1 MNEEVIIKINGTID
15 SYGWMAS
22 NVRWQLDAAKGKPVR
37 CQINSMGGDVAQA
50 VAISHMFEEYG
61 DVVVELIGFTASAAT
76 FLGFGAKE
84 IQAHEDCMWLMHKCS
99 TNLDIYQDMNSD
111 QIQTL
116 IDDLNKT
123 KKNADAI
130 DCMIAQKYLNRCKS
144 AKSMKDILD
153 LMTEERWMP
162 INEVLDL
169 GFVDKVIP
177 GKSITD
183 SMRNMIFH
191 NCTDMKMPLPP
202 QKPAIDTTQQNDNNA
217 TSSAVKDV
225 LTAVVDF
232 FKGHKTEDTVNN
244 NIQFTMNKKFEFV
257 NSLLKVE
264 GVSDNA
270 GQITLTDAQ
279 MTAIND
285 ALKNHSAELQ
295 AATDKATTAETSLQD
310 TVKSL
315 DALSDTVKGKEKIE
329 DKVAAIKE
337 VFDKVPGTIPS
348 TNPAGADAD
357 KFADCRKDEINNF

>member
-1 MNEEVIIKINGTID
+1 MNEEVIIKIDGTID

-22 NVRWQLDAAKGKPVR
+22 NVRWQLDDAKGKKVR
-37 CQINSMGGDVAQA
+37 CQVNSMGGDVAQA
-50 VAISHMFEEYG
+50 IAISHMLADHG
-61 DVVVELIGFTASAAT
+61 DVIVELIGFTASAAT
-76 FLGFGAKE
+76 FLGFGAKSIE
-84 IQAHEDCMWLMHKCS
+84 AHEDGLWLMHKCS
-99 TNLDIYQDMNSD
+99 TNLSIYQDMNSD

-116 IDDLNKT
+116 IDDLTKT

-130 DCMIAQKYLNRCKS
+130 DCMIAQKYLNRSKS

-162 INEVLDL
+162 MSEVLNL
-169 GFVDKVIP
+169 GFVDKIIP
-177 GKSITD
+177 GNSVTD

-191 NCTDMKMPLPP
+191 NCTDLKMPLPP
-202 QKPAIDTTQQNDNNA
+202 QKPVTASVSHDANNS

-244 NIQFTMNKKFEFV
+244 NIQFTMNKNFEFV
-257 NSLLKVE
+257 NLLLKVE
-264 GVSDNA
+264 GVNDNA
-270 GQITLTDAQ
+270 GQITLTAEQ

-295 AATDKATTAETSLQD
+295 AATNKATTAETSLQD

-337 VFDKVPGTIPS
+337 VFAKVPGAIPS
-348 TNPAGADAD
+348 VNPAGAEAD
-357 KFADCRKDEINNF
+357 KFSDCRKDEINNF